1 MKSIMVATD
10 FSERSDRALRRAT
23 LLARQSGARLRV
35 VHAIDDDMPERM
47 TEGARGAAAALLETM
62 QATVREV
69 DGVPC
74 ETRIVIADPFAGIA
88 QAAREDAPDLLVLG
102 PHRRQALR
110 DIFAGTTAERT
121 IRAVDCPVLMV
132 NGPPVGPWRRIV
144 VATDLGDASARAL
157 GTFRRLGLSGD
168 AEVSLLHAYTA
179 PVETS
184 ESAAGPVGDWALHL
198 EALRE
203 DSAERLRDFAGRT
216 GASGWGHVLRPSVQ
230 GTAAEIL
237 SAAAEASA
245 DLLVVG
251 TQGRS
256 GATRFFLGSVA
267 EAVLRNARCDVLAIP
282 PVGLP

>member
-1 MKSIMVATD
+1 MKTIILATD

-23 LLARQSGARLRV
+23 LLARQSGARLLV
-35 VHAIDDDMPERM
+35 VHAIDDDMPEAM
-47 TEGARGAAAALLETM
+47 TESARSAATALLESL
-62 QATVREV
+62 QATVREA
-69 DGVPC
+69 DGVSC
-74 ETRIVIADPFAGIA
+74 ETRIVVADPHFGIA
-88 QAAREDAPDLLVLG
+88 QAAGEERPDLLVLG

-132 NGPPVGPWRRIV
+132 NGPPVGLWRRIV

-157 GTFRRLGLSGD
+157 GTFKRLGLSGD
-168 AEVSLLHAYTA
+168 AEVSLLHTYT
-179 PVETS
+179 PPEETS
-184 ESAAGPVGDWALHL
+184 ESAVDPVGDWALHL

-203 DSAERLRDFAGRT
+203 ASADRLAHFAGQT
-216 GASGWGHVLRPSVQ
+216 GASGWGRILRPAVM

-237 SAAAEASA
+237 SAAGAASA

-267 EAVLRNARCDVLAIP
+267 EAVLRSATCDVLAIP
-282 PVGLP
+282 PGGLA